1 MFVGDIE
8 AILLDSPHITQLE
21 AISFTTIFII
31 ERDDLVSYVKR
42 NPGFFIS
49 HGQTKYF
56 T

>member
-21 AISFTTIFII
+21 VINPATVFII
-31 ERDDLVSYVKR
+31 EREDLVSYVKR

-49 HGQTKYF
+49 HG
-56 T
+56 